1 VKKNIIKDKSFQFSI
16 KIVEIYKF
24 LTIESKEFVMSKQ
37 LLRAGTS
44 NGANVR
50 EAEHAES
57 KADFTHKMSISLKEA
72 NETEYWLDLLK
83 ETGYLRVS
91 QYENMKNEINE
102 LLRILISIVKS
113 SKNS

>member
-1 VKKNIIKDKSFQFSI
+1 
-16 KIVEIYKF
+16 
-24 LTIESKEFVMSKQ
+24 
-37 LLRAGTS
+37 
-44 NGANVR
+44 
-50 EAEHAES
+50 
-57 KADFTHKMSISLKEA
+57 MSISLKEA

-83 ETGYLRVS
+83 ETGYLTVS

>member
-1 VKKNIIKDKSFQFSI
+1 MKKNIIKDKSFQFSI

-44 NGANVR
+44 IGANVR

-57 KADFTHKMSISLKEA
+57 KADFIHKMSISLKEA

-83 ETGYLRVS
+83 ETGYLTVS